1 MPQTS
6 SSKPPFLA
14 LFKDNLRRDPY
25 SAYITLATVEHHR
38 GTVVPRA
45 RTVVFE
51 GFVNTGDND
60 DGDVGIAIKCSSE
73 SNKHKSRASDDVE
86 IVHWFERT
94 RTQFRFRGAMT
105 FDVDEDSATRVK
117 IWRELSMGDRA
128 QFFYPSDTLA
138 TSIRDD
144 AFERQ
149 GTAFGASQG
158 AVAANFC
165 VGVLTPLEVDVLDL
179 NTCERTLW
187 SRDSLSDKW
196 TEVKGFA
203 PPVVSVDAIQRA

>member
-1 MPQTS
+1 VAMATPSATG
-6 SSKPPFLA
+6 PPFLA

-38 GTVVPRA
+38 GAVVPRA

-51 GFVNTGDND
+51 GFVNTD

-73 SNKHKSRASDDVE
+73 SNKCKCRASDQVE

-94 RTQFRFRGAMT
+94 RTQFRFRGALK
-105 FDVDEDSATRVK
+105 FDVDETSATRLK

-128 QFFYPSDTLA
+128 QFYYPSDMLA
-138 TSIRDD
+138 TSTRDE
-144 AFERQ
+144 AFVRQ
-149 GTAFGASQG
+149 GVALEASQG
-158 AVAANFC
+158 GMATSFC
-165 VGVLTPLEVDVLDL
+165 VGSLTPTEVDVLDL

-187 SRDSLSDKW
+187 SRESLDDTW
-196 TEVKGFA
+196 TEVRGFA
-203 PPVVSVDAIQRA
+203 PPVVSIDAIHRA